1 MSFDYQV
8 FMMDGMTKNET
19 VTVNEDGSYTIFI
32 NRNLCESKR
41 LKAFNHAIKQLD
53 LHFSVN
59 ITNSLHLQRKLLIIK
74 RYRPFVFLHLLPS
87 YGYIMIVPHR
97 FLVVILH

>member
-8 FMMDGMTKNET
+8 FMMDGMTTNET

-41 LKAFNHAIKQLD
+41 LKAFNHAINYIKNNDFEKGNVQD
-53 LHFSVN
+53 IESVAHYVGA
-59 ITNSLHLQRKLLIIK
+59 L
-74 RYRPFVFLHLLPS
+74 
-87 YGYIMIVPHR
+87 
-97 FLVVILH
+97 